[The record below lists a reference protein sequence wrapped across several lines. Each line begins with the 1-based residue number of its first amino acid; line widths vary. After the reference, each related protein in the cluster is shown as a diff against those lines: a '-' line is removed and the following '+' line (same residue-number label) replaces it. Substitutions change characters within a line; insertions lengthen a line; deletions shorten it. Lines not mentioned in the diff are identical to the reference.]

1 MYGATSACES
11 VTRRTIE
18 GPWDFEFSGIYC
30 LFTFGIATVTA
41 VSLLV
46 YCTGFGRSYRGRA
59 LAKYKECD
67 G

>member
-46 YCTGFGRSYRGRA
+46 TAPVSAGATEAGP
-59 LAKYKECD
+59 
-67 G
+67 